1 MINSV
6 AEISQAAKKLG
17 LITGNEQ
24 RGSQICDS
32 LEYVKKSL
40 LFNRN
45 KALTAIALVS
55 TEPLFAFG
63 KGSLMDQMMNYS
75 KIDNLID
82 TSFIGAYPE
91 LDEEY
96 ILRKD
101 PMVLLIPESVLIV
114 DFFNL
119 HSNLRALSAYKNHKI

>member
-1 MINSV
+1 
-6 AEISQAAKKLG
+6 
-17 LITGNEQ
+17 
-24 RGSQICDS
+24 
-32 LEYVKKSL
+32 
-40 LFNRN
+40 
-45 KALTAIALVS
+45 
-55 TEPLFAFG
+55 
-63 KGSLMDQMMNYS
+63 MMNYS

-119 HSNLRALSAYKNHKI
+119 HSNLKALSAYKKHKIYQLDKNHISRQGPRIFYGLHELNALK